1 MRNIQL
7 NEMHIKEAPEFIVKG
22 QEFTNGDDVIKVLRI
37 FATDKSDDI
46 IYMVNGETFRTDIA
60 LFCKFLDINN
70 YEVMERTP
78 MKETIE
84 IKEECKIP
92 GTDFVL
98 EKGDMIKVVS
108 NMNEQS
114 AFDTYIKDVHNI
126 KEYQAYLKEFSKL
139 GYGKLYTLKNG
150 SDHEVNIQPNLFAKN
165 DFHPEIYYSVY
176 KNTVAIQTS
185 AYGSMDLDKH
195 QIFIDHVNDGHK
207 AAELLIKL
215 INDKNYWNAI
225 PDISTYEEKKESLS
239 ESKSFSELNKLAS
252 SLRDYFKKN
261 NEYYMVYT
269 DKDEDAVCVDV
280 ERGDWKHDHLR
291 VDYLVGKYFD
301 SIDVDYMKSEKTTD
315 EDGSDTYSSIH
326 IYHIM

>member
-7 NEMHIKEAPEFIVKG
+7 NEMHIKEAPDFIVVG
-22 QEFTNGDDVIKVLRI
+22 QEFTNGDDVVKVLRI
-37 FATDKSDDI
+37 LAADKSDDI
-46 IYMVNGETFRTDIA
+46 VYTVNDSKTFRTDIA

-92 GTDFVL
+92 GTDFIL
-98 EKGDMIKVVS
+98 EVGDIIKC
-108 NMNEQS
+108 
-114 AFDTYIKDVHNI
+114 
-126 KEYQAYLKEFSKL
+126 
-139 GYGKLYTLKNG
+139 
-150 SDHEVNIQPNLFAKN
+150 
-165 DFHPEIYYSVY
+165 
-176 KNTVAIQTS
+176 
-185 AYGSMDLDKH
+185 
-195 QIFIDHVNDGHK
+195 
-207 AAELLIKL
+207 
-215 INDKNYWNAI
+215 
-225 PDISTYEEKKESLS
+225 

-252 SLRDYFKKN
+252 GLRDYFKKN

-301 SIDVDYMKSEKTTD
+301 SLNINYMKSEKTTD